1 MVNSSNNINCGQ
13 RGQIILATTKM
24 QGLLKLFLLAC
35 LFTIS
40 LAQCSGS
47 FSNATQQV
55 TLNWTVI
62 DSNTVNFVYTA
73 PSTATQYTALAFTNQ
88 LITSLLSLVSFMIS
102 ITITLFIH
110 RLMLML
116 YMLGRLEV
124 ME

>member
-1 MVNSSNNINCGQ
+1 MLFFRPKLITVFNFNSLDRWVVNSSNNINCGQ
-13 RGQIILATTKM
+13 RRQIILATIKM

-73 PSTATQYTALAFTNQ
+73 PSTNTQYTALAFSNQ
-88 LITSLLSLVSFMIS
+88 PISQASLFVSCKKLKKI
-102 ITITLFIH
+102 
-110 RLMLML
+110 
-116 YMLGRLEV
+116 
-124 ME
+124 